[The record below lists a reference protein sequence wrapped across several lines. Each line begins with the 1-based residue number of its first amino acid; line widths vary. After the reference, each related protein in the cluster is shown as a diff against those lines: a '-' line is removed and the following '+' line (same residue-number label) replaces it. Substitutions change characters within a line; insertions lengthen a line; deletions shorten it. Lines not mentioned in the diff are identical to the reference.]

1 MATTSLSRRLAAGPV
16 AWEPV
21 VLRMMP
27 SDIVLSLPGGATE
40 CQGSLN
46 QDWGTAT
53 RDGEHPLSL
62 REPSCGLSRLVLSCN
77 TEFPSSG
84 GKPF

>member
-1 MATTSLSRRLAAGPV
+1 MATASLSGRLAAGPV
-16 AWEPV
+16 AREPV

-27 SDIVLSLPGGATE
+27 SDVVLSLPGGATE

-53 RDGEHPLSL
+53 RDGEPPTQPEGAFLWFESA
-62 REPSCGLSRLVLSCN
+62 RLVLQH
-77 TEFPSSG
+77 
-84 GKPF
+84 